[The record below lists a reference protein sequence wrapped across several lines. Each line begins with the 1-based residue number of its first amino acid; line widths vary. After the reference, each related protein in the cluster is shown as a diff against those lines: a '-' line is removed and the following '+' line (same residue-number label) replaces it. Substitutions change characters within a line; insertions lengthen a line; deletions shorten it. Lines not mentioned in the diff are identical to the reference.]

1 MNFSTIKEK
10 AEDLYDGIMED
21 PKKRT
26 IFIAVC
32 AFVIGLAVGK
42 LG

>member
-1 MNFSTIKEK
+1 MKAFKEK
-10 AEDLYDGIMED
+10 AQDLYAGIIED

-32 AFVIGLAVGK
+32 AFVIGLAVGR
-42 LG
+42 LA

>member
-1 MNFSTIKEK
+1 MNFATFKEK

-32 AFVIGLAVGK
+32 SFVIGFAVAS
-42 LG
+42 L